1 MKATIASI
9 LAADATFAGLL
20 PGGVHTAAEISRQA
34 TPVAFT
40 EDGVLRPCCL
50 VKDGPASRD
59 ASGIP
64 GLARE
69 LVELYLYQ
77 FGGADAIEAAR
88 RRARVLL
95 DEQAAG
101 DGAVGLVWQGD
112 IRGLFDD
119 PLRSQLIIGRYAA
132 AVRR

>member
-1 MKATIASI
+1 VKATIAAI
-9 LAADATFAGLL
+9 LAADAAFAGLL
-20 PGGVHTAAEISRQA
+20 PGGIHTAAEISRQA
-34 TPVAFT
+34 TPAAFT
-40 EDGVLRPCCL
+40 ADGVLRACCL
-50 VKDGPASRD
+50 VKDGPATRD

-64 GLARE
+64 GSSRE

-77 FGGADAIEAAR
+77 FGSSDAIESAR
-88 RRARVLL
+88 RRARALL